1 MDIYCRVTDIGLIPM
16 YDSDLDEKHRLRIGD
31 NVLCTIKRPRNY
43 EFHKKYFSLLRLTL
57 PTFRTSFN
65 SKCRYSQKKTCSIV

>member
-31 NVLCTIKRPRNY
+31 NVLCTY
-43 EFHKKYFSLLRLTL
+43 QASSQLRV
-57 PTFRTSFN
+57 
-65 SKCRYSQKKTCSIV
+65 SQKVFRSA

>member
-43 EFHKKYFSLLRLTL
+43 EFHKKYANWIKYFKKKLSR
-57 PTFRTSFN
+57 
-65 SKCRYSQKKTCSIV
+65 SKCRKLCSICWWTEW